1 MMVRYI
7 GRLRKPLSCDDDNMV
22 EMAEILSSV
31 QRSLRMKVLDRRMAR
46 AMTDLVNALDFGD
59 DCERY
64 YERVLGEGS
73 FANCYYELLR
83 KFGTSSS
90 ADIDRMVKHQ
100 IALLEEFY
108 EWDESPSPPNSPK
121 FTLDE

>member
-1 MMVRYI
+1 M
-7 GRLRKPLSCDDDNMV
+7 GRLRKPLSCDDENMV
-22 EMAEILSSV
+22 ELAEILASV
-31 QRSLRMKVLDRRMAR
+31 QRSLRMKILNRRMAR

-64 YERVLGEGS
+64 YERVLNEGS

-83 KFGTSSS
+83 KFGTSPS
-90 ADIDRMVKHQ
+90 ADVDRMVKHQ

-108 EWDESPSPPNSPK
+108 EWTEVPSPPASPK
-121 FTLDE
+121 LRLDE

>member
-1 MMVRYI
+1 MVRYL
-7 GRLRKPLSCDDDNMV
+7 GRLRKPLSCDDENMV
-22 EMAEILSSV
+22 ELAEVLSSM

-46 AMTDLVNALDFGD
+46 AMSDLVNALDFGD

-64 YERVLGEGS
+64 YERVLSEGS

-83 KFGTSSS
+83 KFGTSPS
-90 ADIDRMVKHQ
+90 ADVDRLVKRQ
-100 IALLEEFY
+100 TALLEEFY
-108 EWDESPSPPNSPK
+108 DWTEAPSPPNSPR